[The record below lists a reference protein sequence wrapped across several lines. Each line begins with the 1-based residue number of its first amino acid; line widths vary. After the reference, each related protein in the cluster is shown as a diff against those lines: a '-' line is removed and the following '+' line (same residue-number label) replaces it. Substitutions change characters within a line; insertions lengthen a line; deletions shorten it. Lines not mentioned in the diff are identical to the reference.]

1 MHSLKEIETLQS
13 RFPESIKCYTTRNK
27 DGGIECGSIF
37 YLSANVAH
45 SQYISS
51 SDAGRSN
58 GALNLLFIDLMDG
71 ILVDYRF
78 FDYGTAN
85 ENHGKALNLGL
96 LAWKERMGGR
106 TVVHD
111 FYRVD
116 TSQAH
121 LIQSSL

>member
-1 MHSLKEIETLQS
+1 M
-13 RFPESIKCYTTRNK
+13 
-27 DGGIECGSIF
+27 
-37 YLSANVAH
+37 SANVAH